1 MKNVAVL
8 ILAAGKSSRMGF
20 TKQLLKVGT
29 KTLLERAIE
38 AAKKSKATTLFCVL
52 GANLDEIKS
61 AISTENIEFII
72 NKNYE
77 KGLSSSIVAG
87 ISFIEKNENNFDSVL
102 ITLADQPKVD
112 SAYLNQLIETFNS
125 NSEKVI
131 ASKYDHKIGVPAIF
145 PKIFFKKLL
154 LLEGDKGA
162 KNLLNSKLENVLA
175 IVSDKLLD
183 IDTQEDY
190 KNYIN

>member
-1 MKNVAVL
+1 MKNIAVL

-38 AAKKSKATTLFCVL
+38 AGKKSKATTLFCVL
-52 GANLDEIKS
+52 GANLDEIKNE
-61 AISTENIEFII
+61 ISTENIEFII

-77 KGLSSSIVAG
+77 KGLSSSIVTG
-87 ISFIEKNENNFDSVL
+87 INFIEKSQNNFDAVL

-112 SAYLNQLIETFNS
+112 STYLNQLIETFNS
-125 NSEKVI
+125 NSGKII
-131 ASKYDHKIGVPAIF
+131 ASKYDDKIGVPAIF
-145 PKIFFKKLL
+145 PKIFFKKLV

-162 KNLLNSKLENVLA
+162 KNLLNSKLENILA
-175 IVSDKLLD
+175 VVSDKLLD
-183 IDTQEDY
+183 IDTKEDY